1 MTSTVETQSR
11 TQSTNR
17 ANLIRLVLL
26 IVAIGKVLG
35 ALSTLVI
42 LFDDDP
48 TIPGTDLGGL
58 VISATIVLSVLFA
71 VAALIFAIRGPIA
84 RAIIAIAGLA
94 LLDWLSYVPSVV
106 KYWSDF
112 PGPGFAGSMAIVQML
127 VLPAIAAAAIVLAWR
142 GERLG
147 LAAILALIPT
157 IVFFLGVIAFGIGVA
172 IYGF

>member
-1 MTSTVETQSR
+1 MTDAAETQSR

-35 ALSTLVI
+35 ALSSLVI

-48 TIPGTDLGGL
+48 TIPGTDWGGL

-94 LLDWLSYVPSVV
+94 LFDWLSYVPSVV
-106 KYWSDF
+106 KYWSEF
-112 PGPGFAGSMAIVQML
+112 PGPGYAGFMAIVQMM
-127 VLPAIAAAAIVLAWR
+127 VLPTIAGAAIALAWR

-147 LAAILALIPT
+147 LAAVLALIPT
-157 IVFFLGVIAFGIGVA
+157 IVFFLSVVAFGIGVA
-172 IYGF
+172 MYGF